1 VTLLNQL
8 VAIEKGVNST
18 AERAFT
24 DAYHY
29 IQRDALF
36 GGIERTY
43 KADDDDGDQLPRE
56 STKVQVS
63 VEDLLDVV
71 SDALTRLFD
80 VRLTKDNA
88 NTEAKASIVVEG
100 GIVIGEN
107 VPVTFLLTLE
117 NKLVDLR
124 TFITKLPLLDPAEDW
139 AQDGQRPGVVASVP
153 YDTTK
158 TKKIPK
164 SFEASP
170 ATDRHP
176 AQVTVYNEDII
187 VGRWTTRK
195 FSGKISAARH
205 AELLERIDKL
215 TEAVKFARVEANT
228 VTVKDRKIGA
238 IMMDYL
244 FG

>member
-24 DAYHY
+24 DAYHA
-29 IQRDALF
+29 IQKDALF

-43 KADDDDGDQLPRE
+43 QPDADDGDQLPRE
-56 STKVQVS
+56 STKVQQS
-63 VEDLLDVV
+63 VEDLLDHV

-80 VRLTKDNA
+80 VRLTKDAA
-88 NTEAKASIVVEG
+88 NTTATADIVVEG
-100 GIVIGEN
+100 GIVIQTD
-107 VPVTFLLTLE
+107 VPITFLLTLE

-139 AQDGQRPGVVASVP
+139 AQDGQRAGVLASAPYETTRSKKVP
-153 YDTTK
+153 R
-158 TKKIPK
+158 

-170 ATDRHP
+170 ATDKHA

-187 VGRWTTRK
+187 VGRWTTKK
-195 FSGKISAARH
+195 FSGKISAARQD
-205 AELLERIDKL
+205 ELLERIDKL

-228 VTVKDRKIGA
+228 IPVQDRKIGA
-238 IMMDYL
+238 LMMDYL